1 MNRFVLG
8 AAIVAAGFAVP
19 AEAAVKSGLQVGDS
33 AGVFHVLDVTGP
45 KKGQGKHCY
54 R

>member
-19 AEAAVKSGLQVGDS
+19 ADAAVKSGLEVGDH

-45 KKGQGKHCY
+45 AKGKKLCY

>member
-19 AEAAVKSGLQVGDS
+19 ADAAVKSGLKWETMPVS
-33 AGVFHVLDVTGP
+33 FMSWT
-45 KKGQGKHCY
+45 
-54 R
+54 